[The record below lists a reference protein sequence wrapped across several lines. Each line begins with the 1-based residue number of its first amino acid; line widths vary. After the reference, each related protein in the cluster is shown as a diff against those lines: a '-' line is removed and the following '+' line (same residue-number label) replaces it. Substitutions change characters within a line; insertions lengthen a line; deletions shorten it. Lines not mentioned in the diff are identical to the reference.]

1 MSSDVSRRFSSAV
14 GGGGGGGGG
23 CKKMRKRKELDAL
36 TGCTV
41 VGVNRNRRLMTCS
54 SDSDSCSSSRAPPT
68 PIKLRRQI
76 TRRRKRTFVADT
88 WCSALRMFLTFG
100 CVVWVVFETYTFLD
114 VRKIQAHLQSQLDE
128 VAAGNRGVPDD
139 LQKCHAMSK
148 QLQQNQTD
156 INQRLT
162 VYDGQITNLTLQVAN
177 LGSRLSLVEK
187 KINENTDL
195 LSNPDATKDPSIKVL
210 SSEVA
215 KLGSTYQDLSGS
227 VKSLKDTTSSLQS
240 YQTTLKANI
249 TSISEKLNN
258 VGSIKTDET
267 MINNVSGKLHELIE
281 NLGLNVTTLN
291 RTLTSRIDWL
301 SGDQKTNGAEI
312 EKLKEDSQK
321 LNAQV
326 KTIDTKL
333 TTSFNEVNSKV
344 ISLRTQIDKIATNVT
359 SLHAQSNSDDS
370 LTSSGQLKGDKNGT
384 QTKS

>member
-1 MSSDVSRRFSSAV
+1 MEQPSVSSRTYQLLDMSDSGSSSSAHIPPLILTSPR
-14 GGGGGGGGG
+14 
-23 CKKMRKRKELDAL
+23 KKRYRKFGSNRDKFVEKVTFEKCRLQSRTVCVFFVLSVLIVWLLTMSWFINALQNELDKFNH
-36 TGCTV
+36 T
-41 VGVNRNRRLMTCS
+41 
-54 SDSDSCSSSRAPPT
+54 
-68 PIKLRRQI
+68 II
-76 TRRRKRTFVADT
+76 T
-88 WCSALRMFLTFG
+88 
-100 CVVWVVFETYTFLD
+100 
-114 VRKIQAHLQSQLDE
+114 I
-128 VAAGNRGVPDD
+128 AAGNRGVPDD

-281 NLGLNVTTLN
+281 SISLNVTTLN

-301 SGDQKTNGAEI
+301 SGDQKTNGVEI

-321 LNAQV
+321 LIAQV